1 MKFPPLTD
9 FGFTFVKIDIT
20 NGNNNKKNL
29 TQQKPDFAR
38 FRPAIENPT
47 PGV

>member
-1 MKFPPLTD
+1 MVT
-9 FGFTFVKIDIT
+9 I
-20 NGNNNKKNL
+20 NEKNL

-47 PGV
+47 SGV

>member
-1 MKFPPLTD
+1 MVT
-9 FGFTFVKIDIT
+9 T
-20 NGNNNKKNL
+20 NEKNL